1 MKLEFLGQFNFAA
14 FQPTFPSRSDLPF
27 RLPLQ
32 AQATRFQAPVTSV
45 ISDVYVSVFVARP
58 AGRVN
63 TPPRPAG
70 SPYYYDFQNFNLP
83 PSPAAQG
90 WVKRANFDALVR
102 WLGSHNN
109 FSLHIRG
116 ENYGVTVTRTQLPE
130 VVRLLGLLYS
140 PATVFGIDEGTL
152 GQDESI
158 PGISIE
164 CEKCELWEK
173 QAGSVATGC
182 ACEPDPLRIGA
193 AALVVG
199 GLIWYLM
206 K

>member
-1 MKLEFLGQFNFAA
+1 MRFDPPE
-14 FQPTFPSRSDLPF
+14 
-27 RLPLQ
+27 
-32 AQATRFQAPVTSV
+32 AT
-45 ISDVYVSVFVARP
+45 
-58 AGRVN
+58 
-63 TPPRPAG
+63 
-70 SPYYYDFQNFNLP
+70 
-83 PSPAAQG
+83 G
-90 WVKRANFDALVR
+90 WVKRANFEAAIN
-102 WLGSHNN
+102 WLKSQGGY
-109 FSLHIRG
+109 SLFPVSEQRF
-116 ENYGVTVTRTQLPE
+116 NLNVTRSQLPE